1 MGSVKTYEVVLSLGA
16 SASISVEAE
25 SREDA
30 IQNAQDLFWDDELAY
45 TNVWTV
51 DDIIEV
57 NIVEENAP

>member
-1 MGSVKTYEVVLSLGA
+1 MKTYEVVLSLGA

-45 TNVWTV
+45 TDVWTV

-57 NIVEENAP
+57 TLLEGDAP

>member
-1 MGSVKTYEVVLSLGA
+1 MKTYEVVLSLGA

-45 TNVWTV
+45 TDVWTV

-57 NIVEENAP
+57 TLLEEDAS